1 MKNNI
6 LSLIIG
12 IVIGFLILRNSS
24 KIETKIITIPEKK
37 GQFYN
42 NKIVHETI
50 TSIKEI
56 PKYLNDKK
64 LETELKLKIKD
75 HEDILLKYNSDIN
88 LILEDYLNADSLLKV
103 EKFKNQISLK
113 KFENINEDDDIIIRT
128 TGIVSGEVK
137 EIDTY
142 YTIKKQQ
149 ILNPVLQEKN
159 RYLNFGIGS
168 DFNATTPVVK
178 IGVGYKNYK
187 IDYYKINNQNFGSIS
202 YEIKF

>member
-12 IVIGFLILRNSS
+12 IVIGFLILRNCS
-24 KIETKIITIPEKK
+24 KIEKKIITIPEKK

-50 TSIKEI
+50 TSIKEVT
-56 PKYLNDKK
+56 KYLNNKIV
-64 LETELKLKIKD
+64 ETELKLKILENNNNLKKYKNEIDTILKD
-75 HEDILLKYNSDIN
+75 YM
-88 LILEDYLNADSLLKV
+88 NADSLLKV

-113 KFENINEDDDIIIRT
+113 KFENINEDDDVIIRT

-142 YTIKKQQ
+142 YTIKKQH
-149 ILNPVLQEKN
+149 ILISEKN
-159 RYLNFGIGS
+159 KSFNFGIGS

-187 IDYYKINNQNFGSIS
+187 LDYYKINNQNLGTIS